1 MKTKLND
8 WCLII
13 IISRLFLE
21 VLFLVF
27 FIIIITKN
35 KNNLL
40 RRRFLCKY
48 YIYIFLIKKTSLSM
62 HVPSQTDYCVR
73 LVCDENALCYFTLKN
88 LRKSIIII
96 IMFCFTMLLFVEF
109 FVCEKSTT
117 FFLSCLFVYTLSL
130 PPTSSKNFFKQNDF
144 FLK

>member
-1 MKTKLND
+1 MPHYYYLQTFFG
-8 WCLII
+8 
-13 IISRLFLE
+13 SF
-21 VLFLVF
+21 VFGF

-48 YIYIFLIKKTSLSM
+48 YIYIFFDKKNIPFYARAIL
-62 HVPSQTDYCVR
+62 DRFNCVR

-96 IMFCFTMLLFVEF
+96 MFCFTMLLFVEF
-109 FVCEKSTT
+109 FVCEKSTTT